1 MLVLNIESVHQCT
14 LFLHTIL
21 LIDMF
26 KINKFPCMFATAG
39 TPKKSTPTSTVPSVG
54 SSEKPPVK
62 DLLTVGAASSDIVT
76 SRTPTRKSYVPV
88 VPSPLLQDTTP
99 APRPTRA
106 CTQRTPAQKRLLES
120 ENVDSVSKRQRVS
133 TPERYETWVTIVSF
147 FCFKENQMGYFGAL
161 CVLFMVECM
170 GKV

>member
-1 MLVLNIESVHQCT
+1 M
-14 LFLHTIL
+14 
-21 LIDMF
+21 
-26 KINKFPCMFATAG
+26 TAG

-54 SSEKPPVK
+54 SSEKPQVK

-133 TPERYETWVTIVSF
+133 TPERYETWWPLFSLFFLFLKKTNEVFWCFLCPYHGRLFGKTLIVVI
-147 FCFKENQMGYFGAL
+147 YFL
-161 CVLFMVECM
+161 WWFIL
-170 GKV
+170 